1 VQLACGTQHLALRL
15 SPSSP
20 HTPVTVA
27 SLRLHA
33 YFHMATITALG
44 LGAVVAGLA
53 GRHFMKRGA
62 KAAGD
67 QWVKGGFKG
76 KMDRGEAIAILGL
89 K

>member
-1 VQLACGTQHLALRL
+1 
-15 SPSSP
+15 
-20 HTPVTVA
+20 
-27 SLRLHA
+27 
-33 YFHMATITALG
+33 MATITALG